1 MHVRAITKA
10 CGLALL
16 LLLGAIGT
24 FAQGG
29 GTVTGIPFGPYLP
42 IDCVANAPGQRNPFW
57 YLTNQQGSNA
67 PGLYYC
73 ISTGRG
79 LPISQTWAPVS
90 SGGAISIATG
100 QIAVASGTNA
110 IGGSAN
116 LTFDL
121 ISHRINQTIPTN
133 ADAFYAGNVA
143 NDPNFQVIYGAN
155 GTTPGNLGWSV
166 QQTDDNYNT
175 EAVLSTLPGGRILM
189 EVLTKQPSTPDIQHV
204 AVNPDGTVDI
214 KVYTAHDLIFPLLS
228 GAPNSLVRSNGAD
241 PQQMVWDTNCVSSAS
256 PAVCSA
262 APDGNV
268 VIAAS
273 GTSVVV
279 NTSAVTANSQIFVQ
293 EDQSL
298 GTRLGVTCN
307 TGFLAA
313 PPVISARSAG
323 VSFTIA
329 ISAGLAVNPVCFD
342 YMVVN

>member
-1 MHVRAITKA
+1 MQIVLDGTNNCVASPDAQNNWGVWVPSGTQFTYTITVN
-10 CGLALL
+10 GVS
-16 LLLGAIGT
+16 T
-24 FAQGG
+24 
-29 GTVTGIPFGPYLP
+29 GPYF
-42 IDCVANAPGQRNPFW
+42 V
-57 YLTNQQGSNA
+57 T
-67 PGLYYC
+67 
-73 ISTGRG
+73 
-79 LPISQTWAPVS
+79 
-90 SGGAISIATG
+90 SGGSGSIATG

-143 NDPNFQVIYGAN
+143 NDPDFQVIYGAN

-329 ISAGLAVNPVCFD
+329 ISAGLAVNPVCFS